1 MKSLFKLL
9 KNKKKSN
16 IPLPVRA
23 SIWFTICS
31 IMQKGIVLLTTPI
44 FTRLLTTDQ
53 YGVYTIFQSWY
64 QIIAI
69 FATLNMYMGVY
80 NNGVT
85 KFPNDKNRYTSALLG
100 LSTVITVFIFIVFAI
115 NIDWWSDLL
124 DLTPLLLGA
133 LFVQLLFD
141 TAFQFWAANQRYS
154 YNYRPLIGVT
164 IIIAIISPLLGI
176 ILVLISAHKAE
187 ARILSFLIVQ
197 SCVGIICYIYIMVKG
212 RRFYQKKYWKYALT
226 FSLPLIPHYLSGT
239 ILNQADRLMIAGMV
253 GKSEAAIYSI
263 AYTVAMMMTIITN
276 AINSSFIP
284 YSFKELK
291 LNSYHKIRKSSE
303 FLLLLVATLCI
314 LAMIF
319 CPEIIAVFASEE
331 YSDAIWVMPPIAA
344 SVFFMFLYTL
354 FGNIEFYYE
363 KTKFVAISSCLA
375 AVINIILNSIFIRI
389 YGYYAAGYT
398 TLVCYILYS
407 LMHYLFYKKIVM
419 QKTTIKGIYNERF
432 ILLLSLVILVI
443 MLCMTFLYKYI
454 VIRYCCLLILII
466 SFIHWRKE
474 LIEKVKEMKN
484 IK

>member
-1 MKSLFKLL
+1 MRSLFNIL
-9 KNKKKSN
+9 KNNKEYN

-53 YGVYTIFQSWY
+53 YGVYTIYQSWY

-85 KFPNDKNRYTSALLG
+85 KFPNDKNRYTSTLLG
-100 LSTVITVFIFIVFAI
+100 LSTVITVLIFIVFAI
-115 NIDWWSDLL
+115 NINWWSDLL

-141 TAFQFWAANQRYS
+141 TAFQYWAAFQRYS
-154 YNYRPLIGVT
+154 YNYRPLVGVT

-176 ILVLISAHKAE
+176 ILVLISSHKAE

-212 RRFYQKKYWKYALT
+212 RRFYLRKYWKYALV

-239 ILNQADRLMIAGMV
+239 ILNQADRLMIASMV
-253 GKSEAAIYSI
+253 GKSEAAIYSV
-263 AYTVAMMMTIITN
+263 AYTVAMMMTVITN

-291 LNSYHKIRKSSE
+291 RNSYQRIRKSSE
-303 FLLLLVATLCI
+303 FLLLLVAILCI

-319 CPEIIAVFASEE
+319 CPEIISVFASEE

-363 KTKFVAISSCLA
+363 KTKFVAISSCLS

-407 LMHYLFYKKIVM
+407 LMHYLFYKKIIM
-419 QKTTIKGIYNERF
+419 QKTTMKGIYNERLIF
-432 ILLLSLVILVI
+432 LLSLVILVI
-443 MLCMTFLYKYI
+443 MLCMTFLYKYT
-454 VIRYCCLLILII
+454 VIRYCSLLILII

-474 LIEKVKEMKN
+474 IIEKVKE
-484 IK
+484 IKTMT